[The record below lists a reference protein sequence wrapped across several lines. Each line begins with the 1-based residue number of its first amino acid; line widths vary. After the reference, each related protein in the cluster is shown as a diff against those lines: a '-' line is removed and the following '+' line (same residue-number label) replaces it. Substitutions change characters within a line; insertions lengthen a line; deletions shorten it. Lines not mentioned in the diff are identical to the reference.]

1 MKIPDFITA
10 LKNTALNNHLDEL
23 LSRGVLLGE
32 LPAKFT
38 IMQALFD
45 ITFYPFW
52 AFWAFDLYMYFTKS
66 YNDGN
71 GIALI

>member
-10 LKNTALNNHLDEL
+10 LKDTALNHILDDIPI
-23 LSRGVLLGE
+23 RGE
-32 LPAKFT
+32 IPAKFT